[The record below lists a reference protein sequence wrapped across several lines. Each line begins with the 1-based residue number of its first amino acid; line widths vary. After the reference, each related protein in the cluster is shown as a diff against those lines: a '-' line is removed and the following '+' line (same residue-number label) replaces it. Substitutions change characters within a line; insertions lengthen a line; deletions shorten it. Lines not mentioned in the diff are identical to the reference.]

1 MPARRL
7 SAACHMPPA
16 QCLPH
21 MDADISRP
29 AQASRWH
36 LAVQAAARRVLAS
49 RWRHALECLELARAE
64 QAQLRASP
72 SSQGGAA
79 RRAARRVEQLERL
92 RAALARELR
101 IEAPGRR
108 AF

>member
-1 MPARRL
+1 MDVVIPQ
-7 SAACHMPPA
+7 PP
-16 QCLPH
+16 P
-21 MDADISRP
+21 
-29 AQASRWH
+29 ASRWQ
-36 LAVQAAARRVLAS
+36 LAVQAAARQVLAA

-72 SSQGGAA
+72 CSREGAA
-79 RRAARRVEQLERL
+79 RRAARHVAQLERL